1 MHCCTN
7 PLLDRAGP
15 SCYIQ
20 TLLFYSTVIAGKKA
34 LRDSI
39 RDWSMTLE
47 RGCIQVYTGNG
58 KGKTTAAL
66 GLSLRAVGR
75 GLRVCV
81 FQFIKGG
88 GPYGEHLIAD
98 KLAPLFTIIQTGRPG
113 WVNTKD
119 ISEDRQAAQ
128 EALERARGLITSGE
142 YDLVVLDEINGAVG
156 FGLVDVEQV
165 LELISQKPERT
176 ELVLTGR
183 NAHEKVIEAADLV
196 TEMREVKHYYK
207 AGVPA
212 RTGIE
217 M

>member
-1 MHCCTN
+1 MPLEQGCT
-7 PLLDRAGP
+7 
-15 SCYIQ
+15 
-20 TLLFYSTVIAGKKA
+20 
-34 LRDSI
+34 
-39 RDWSMTLE
+39 
-47 RGCIQVYTGNG
+47 QVYTGNG

-66 GLSLRAVGR
+66 GLALRAVGR

-88 GPYGEHLIAD
+88 GPYGEHLVAD

-113 WVNTKD
+113 WINTGD
-119 ISEDRQAAQ
+119 ITEDRRLAQ
-128 EALERARGLITSGE
+128 EALLRAKRLLTSGG
-142 YDLVVLDEINGAVG
+142 YDLFVCDEINGAVG
-156 FGLVDVEQV
+156 FGLIDVEQV
-165 LELISQKPERT
+165 LDLISSKPAKV

-183 NAHEKVIEAADLV
+183 NAHERVIEAADLV
-196 TEMREVKHYYK
+196 TEMREIKHYYK

>member
-1 MHCCTN
+1 M
-7 PLLDRAGP
+7 G
-15 SCYIQ
+15 
-20 TLLFYSTVIAGKKA
+20 
-34 LRDSI
+34 
-39 RDWSMTLE
+39 LE
-47 RGCIQVYTGNG
+47 RGCVQVYTGNG

-75 GLRVCV
+75 GLKVCV

-88 GPYGEHLIAD
+88 GPYGEHLIAE
-98 KLAPLFTIIQTGRPG
+98 KLAPLFTIIQSGRPG

-119 ISEDRQAAQ
+119 ISEDRRVAQAALQ
-128 EALERARGLITSGE
+128 QVKEIVLSDA

-156 FGLVDVEQV
+156 FGLIDVEQV
-165 LELISQKPERT
+165 LELMALKPQRL

-183 NAHEKVIEAADLV
+183 NADQRVIAAADLV
-196 TEMREVKHYYK
+196 TEMREIKHYYA